1 MDSTLADTIVVGGGP
16 AGSATAA
23 MLARR
28 GYRVTL
34 LDRAAFPRAKPCGDY
49 LNPGCDAILDRLGVH
64 DSLEGAGARRVR
76 GMCVVAPDGRT
87 LVLPF
92 PRASGWA
99 LPRHTLD
106 HLLLRHASGEG
117 VKVIEEARVV
127 AVEQMSRGAVIHA
140 ERPRMRRIRFAARL
154 VIGADGLRSAVA
166 GSIGAGGPPR
176 RGRYTVGTYLGGLA
190 PGAGGEETGEIHLG
204 HHRYCGVAYLPGGLA
219 NVTIALS
226 RGELRAWRGD
236 LEARYWEA
244 LRTFPGLADR
254 LGHAR
259 RVGGFRTSGPLAY
272 WRRRAASGR
281 VLLVGDAAAYVDP
294 LTGQGIFLALRGA
307 ELAAGAAA
315 AALNHDDAAAAALR
329 GYARGHAEEFGSTLL
344 VSRLLQAL
352 AFCPAV
358 VRRATRRMAVHPDL
372 GTHLIGAVG
381 NVEPAGSVL
390 RPGFLA
396 RVLGIA

>member
-1 MDSTLADTIVVGGGP
+1 MDNTLADAIVVGGGP
-16 AGSATAA
+16 AGSAAAA

-28 GYRVTL
+28 GYRVML

-49 LNPGCDAILDRLGVH
+49 LNPGCDAILDTLGVS
-64 DSLEGAGARRVR
+64 DSLEGAGARHVR
-76 GMCVVAPDGRT
+76 GMCVVAPDGEA

-117 VKVIEEARVV
+117 VTVIEGARVV
-127 AVEQMSRGAVIHA
+127 AVEQTSRGATIHA
-140 ERPRMRRIRFAARL
+140 EGPGMRRTRYTARL

-176 RGRYTVGTYLGGLA
+176 RGRYTVGTYLDGLA

-226 RGELRAWRGD
+226 RGDLRTWRGD
-236 LEARYWEA
+236 LDARYWEA

-272 WRRRAASGR
+272 WRRRVASGR
-281 VLLVGDAAAYVDP
+281 VLLVGDAAAHVDP

-307 ELAAGAAA
+307 ELAAGAAV
-315 AALNHDDAAAAALR
+315 AALAHDATAAALR
-329 GYARGHAEEFGSTLL
+329 GYIRARRLEFGSIFL
-344 VSRLLQAL
+344 VSRLLQGL

-358 VRRATRRMAVHPDL
+358 VHRATRRMAVHPDL
-372 GTHLIGAVG
+372 GTRLIGAVG